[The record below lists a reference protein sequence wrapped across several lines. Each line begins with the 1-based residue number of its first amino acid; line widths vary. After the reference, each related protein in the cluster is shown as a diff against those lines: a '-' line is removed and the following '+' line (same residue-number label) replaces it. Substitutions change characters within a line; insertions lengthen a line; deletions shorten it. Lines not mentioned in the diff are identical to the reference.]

1 MQFATLACAPPLPQ
15 SQKKSA
21 LRLLKVAER
30 LKDNQKPDYFFLEAF
45 LAVFFLAVVFLAVF
59 FAAFFLVAIL
69 FSTVDRG

>member
-1 MQFATLACAPPLPQ
+1 V
-15 SQKKSA
+15 QKKSA
-21 LRLLKVAER
+21 LRLLMAAER

-69 FSTVDRG
+69 FSTVDRGYKDQTSL